1 VADEP
6 GVRVYQVSPGNCK
19 DVPPKF
25 EKFLGYY
32 PFEING
38 GNIADT
44 SGIPGSP
51 NKVVVIERNGF
62 PGGFMVPA
70 SVMPANKICVVD
82 VKKTDQS
89 MVFTSKQ
96 CILNYHD
103 IDDPWDVDGNGIFK
117 YAQSQVTNEQLIVV
131 DDYCVVAGTDTNFPS
146 TNQFQLNASQ
156 VPFWTK
162 VNDSRFMVICFLEPI
177 FNVNHPFLF

>member
-1 VADEP
+1 LVVDEP

-38 GNIADT
+38 SNIADT

-62 PGGFMVPA
+62 PGGFMFPA
-70 SVMPANKICVVD
+70 SVMP
-82 VKKTDQS
+82 
-89 MVFTSKQ
+89 
-96 CILNYHD
+96 
-103 IDDPWDVDGNGIFK
+103 G
-117 YAQSQVTNEQLIVV
+117 
-131 DDYCVVAGTDTNFPS
+131 
-146 TNQFQLNASQ
+146 ASQ
-156 VPFWTK
+156 
-162 VNDSRFMVICFLEPI
+162 RLGCFGATH
-177 FNVNHPFLF
+177 F